1 MIERNINIHAAVW
14 ITAFIFSAIHMQAFG
29 LVPRMLLGALF
40 GYMAVWSGSLWL
52 AVLAHALN
60 NSLTTL
66 FYYYPS
72 LETAPWIGTEPNT
85 ISIIV
90 SSVATLA
97 LMLVYYKWVRIKD

>member
-14 ITAFIFSAIHMQAFG
+14 INAFIFSAIHMQALG

-66 FYYYPS
+66 TYYYPS
-72 LETAPWIGTEPNT
+72 LEAAPWIGTEPNT

-97 LMLVYYKWVRIKD
+97 LILVYYKWVRIKD